1 MRRRGRSRRGSVL
14 LFVLAVLAMMTILG
28 ATLSRSVHHRA
39 RSVQHGRRGGT
50 SQPPHA
56 TIEKGANGAPT
67 NEAVHGSQTFSSG
80 GDDRLQSGA
89 DH

>member
-1 MRRRGRSRRGSVL
+1 MRRQGQPCRGSVL

-28 ATLSRSVHHRA
+28 ATLSRSVYTRA
-39 RSVQHGRRGGT
+39 LSVQHGRRGGT
-50 SQPPHA
+50 PQAPHA
-56 TIEKGANGAPT
+56 NIEKGANGALT
-67 NEAVHGSQTFSSG
+67 NKVVHGPQTFPSG